1 MLGLGW
7 PQWLL
12 IIGLVAGLLLTFRIM
27 AKASVAYERA
37 RIRREQAAAATTAPE
52 DPSSSE
58 QVRSTR

>member
-12 IIGLVAGLLLTFRIM
+12 IIGLVGGLILTFRIM

-37 RIRREQAAAATTAPE
+37 RIRREQAASAATVE
-52 DPSSSE
+52 GDPSSSE
-58 QVRSTR
+58 ES

>member
-12 IIGLVAGLLLTFRIM
+12 IIGLVGGLILTFRIM

-37 RIRREQAAAATTAPE
+37 RIRREQAAAATRADG

-58 QVRSTR
+58 ES

>member
-12 IIGLVAGLLLTFRIM
+12 IIGLVGGLILTFRIM

-37 RIRREQAAAATTAPE
+37 RIRREQAASAAQAE
-52 DPSSSE
+52 GDPSSSE
-58 QVRSTR
+58 DS